1 MFHRGIR
8 RFAYTME
15 NNASTNGPLKKK
27 FKIEKTVDKQG
38 FRTTTNKA
46 TNQEPEQ
53 IVYTIDDQYR
63 KVEPY
68 YFTYKTY
75 CKERWRNTNI
85 HELLTTEFRA
95 RKPED
100 YARAIDEGKVLVNE
114 NPIDRTYIIK
124 NGDLLQHTT
133 HTHEPKVN
141 NKPIKIVYQDEEMIV
156 IDKPS
161 SIPAHPTGRY
171 RFNTVTKILEREMN
185 ILAHPINRLDRL
197 TSGLMFLSKN
207 PKKANEMRI
216 SLFQREFSKQYMARV
231 VGEFPL
237 TLENESIKVDKPIG
251 VYNPRVTLNIIDE
264 ENGKPSQT
272 EFKRIS
278 YDKES
283 NTSIVLCK
291 PLTGRTHQIRLHLQ
305 YLGYPIANDPLYS
318 SPKLWGPKIAKNAE
332 YENSLDDICKNLEEV
347 GKTTVSTNWWCEN
360 NNINKDEGERFTGK
374 HCEVCGG
381 DIHEDPRKDELEL
394 WLHAYKYESLK
405 NEDPTKNWSYSTD
418 LPDWCTNVHA
428 KYMEMALEEADKCEA
443 TDKAFNVGCVIT
455 HDNEVLSLGFSREL
469 EGNTHAEQ
477 NALQK
482 LKDKNIEIPKGADL
496 YTTMEPCSER
506 LSGNLPCVDRII
518 EHKDKIETVFI
529 GCAEPQTFIQDNTSI
544 KKLIDSGINYV
555 ILPGFK
561 ERAEKI
567 AFKGHLK

>member
-1 MFHRGIR
+1 MLKKLTKLS
-8 RFAYTME
+8 YNME
-15 NNASTNGPLKKK
+15 NKTTTTGPLKKK
-27 FKIEKTVDKQG
+27 FKIEKKVDKQG
-38 FRTTTNKA
+38 FRTTTHKA
-46 TNQEPEQ
+46 INQEPEEV
-53 IVYTIDDQYR
+53 IYTIDDKYR

-68 YFTYKTY
+68 SFTYKTY

-100 YARAIDEGKVLVNE
+100 YTRALEEGKVLVNE
-114 NPIDRTYIIK
+114 KPVDKTYIIR

-133 HTHEPKVN
+133 HTHEPKVS
-141 NKPIKIVYQDEEMIV
+141 NKPIKIVHEDDDLIV

-237 TLENESIKVDKPIG
+237 TLNNESITVDKPIAL
-251 VYNPRVTLNIIDE
+251 YNPRVTLNIIDE

-278 YDKES
+278 YDKSS

-305 YLGYPIANDPLYS
+305 YLGHPIANDPLYS
-318 SPKLWGPKIAKNAE
+318 SPKMWGSNLGKNAL
-332 YENSLDDICKNLEEV
+332 YEKSLDDICEELEKV

-360 NNINKDEGERFTGK
+360 NDINEDEGERFTGRM
-374 HCEVCGG
+374 CEECGG
-381 DIHEDPRKDELEL
+381 DIHEDPRMDELEL

-405 NEDPTKNWSYSTD
+405 NEDPSKNWSYSTE
-418 LPDWCTNVHA
+418 LPDWCNNVH
-428 KYMEMALEEADKCEA
+428 KDFMEMALDEADKCEA
-443 TDKAFNVGCVIT
+443 TDKAFNVGCVIV
-455 HDNEVLSLGFSREL
+455 HNNEVLSVGYSREL

-482 LKDKNIEIPKGADL
+482 IKDKGISIPKGTDL

-518 EHKDKIETVFI
+518 EHKDNIETVFI
-529 GCAEPQTFIQDNTSI
+529 GCAEPQTFIQDNTSV
-544 KKLIDSGINYV
+544 KKLLDSGINYV

-561 ERAEKI
+561 KRAEQI
-567 AFKGHLK
+567 AFKGHQK